1 MEGGG
6 YTVVSWFSE
15 ATTFFFLPALSDLLS
30 SFFSLLLANS
40 DAFIHVLILC
50 FLTGS
55 TAVIARAASFTIMPQ
70 RVGNG
75 SCLVAST
82 YYCTCVHQSSGTQ
95 DTTVTCLH
103 AYIACRYDKPINQ
116 RWQDTH
122 ET

>member
-6 YTVVSWFSE
+6 YTVVSWVSE

-30 SFFSLLLANS
+30 SFFSLLPANS

-55 TAVIARAASFTIMPQ
+55 TAVIARAASFAIMPQ

-82 YYCTCVHQSSGTQ
+82 YYCTCVDAIQW
-95 DTTVTCLH
+95 H
-103 AYIACRYDKPINQ
+103 ARYNSDLPPCIYSLQ
-116 RWQDTH
+116 IR
-122 ET
+122 